1 MNFLSEPIITKATVL
16 LTDSRFVSQSEN
28 SIFFAIKGERH
39 DGHVFI
45 EELYKKG
52 VREFVVEK
60 KALNETLKS
69 QLKNLA
75 DAKFFVVEN
84 AIRALQHLAANHR
97 QAFDIPIVGVT
108 GSNGKTIVKEWLS
121 VLMAKDYNLVK
132 SPRSSKSF

>member
-1 MNFLSEPIITKATVL
+1 MNFLSEPIITGATVL
-16 LTDSRFVSQSEN
+16 LTDSRFVSQPEH

-39 DGHVFI
+39 DGHAFI
-45 EELYKKG
+45 KDLYEKG

-60 KALNETLKS
+60 KALNNALKT
-69 QLKNLA
+69 QFENLS

-121 VLMAKDYNLVK
+121 ICVAETMTANLQQ
-132 SPRSSKSF
+132 SH